1 MQLREHM
8 TPQTRRR
15 KTLFKYSSAKQLE
28 KVQDEQRLCR
38 ILENDIVGT
47 TRALQFEYDEEENKR
62 N

>member
-1 MQLREHM
+1 M
-8 TPQTRRR
+8 
-15 KTLFKYSSAKQLE
+15 LFKYSSAKQLK

-47 TRALQFEYDEEENKR
+47 TRALQFEYDEDENKP